1 MDRISNNFMNSLRSD
16 KTPSKSGQKSKNN
29 TPSPYPQ
36 RNHLSNSG
44 NNTKRRTLTQIGTQS
59 QKVGNKTQRYSI
71 NQLNKSVSP
80 QASQAHSFGVDKVIQ
95 QKQSTI
101 GNDYMKIFNMDNIV
115 NAQPIQNKN
124 FNQNYKQ
131 DQPLCEQNF
140 NKNIDVSPNQYF
152 SSNTFSRNAEQEQ
165 EKGFQNQLQQKQRTS
180 SISYTNNLFAQQ
192 KRDEQN
198 PFFKQD
204 APINSANVSSIQQKS
219 ATCIQDGSQFFRNKY
234 QQEKLFQGAEKNN
247 QSSSEMTVEFEANR
261 NENNNFFAANQKQQ
275 NSESIISTN
284 QNKNSMFEE
293 KSQNEQSNNMA
304 NIFSIKPMGQN
315 FIQNQN
321 TGLILQEK
329 SINPQAS
336 LDSRYQISQVIQ
348 QKDPLISQVH
358 IKQPSNLRDLRQ
370 RHKQMKSES
379 GDKSFSLQSN
389 ILDKIKDFND
399 KMKNQSRKTQD
410 EFKSENSNKYQ
421 QEKPKSNSKMLADD
435 TESQLSAATI
445 NDENKT
451 LDDSLIQNLVSDQ
464 SQGVIQMCQ
473 NSNNCSQS
481 EPLNILKES
490 RIKYLTTKLDMIQES
505 NTSKRSFVSGAFFQS
520 QVEQKDKENIFGIDM
535 NQNSQNYQKNFNIF
549 GNQMNDIQATRKNLF
564 GKYDY
569 KEESENFED
578 HGYQNENLN
587 QNKQSQFLFDSSDE
601 QCSDNQIIQ
610 KGKLSQNNQSHKK
623 IQSGQDISLEGRQN
637 MTNSILD
644 KAFIGD
650 ITAVYSEKK
659 SNQLIREEKEA
670 LSQVINQNQILN
682 SIENDIFSNNQDS
695 IGFSQ
700 KDQQLKRLD
709 QMGCSDIS
717 PIQSQVQVKSSNS
730 GSKKDNDQLIDEIG
744 QAPRNS
750 LSLVNEFEILQ
761 IQNMNSQSQD
771 KQGQNTTIPDKNQ
784 VLMLNSQYNE
794 NSHFPNSQNQSNK
807 IDSSNSQLNENLLK
821 DEIQTPFIQQKLKNF
836 LEDIGYYNDEKKK
849 HQINEIMS
857 KVTLGLVIDK
867 ANASKQQYTLEDKTS
882 NQPENKSP
890 YLQEYKSNRIS
901 IGQNSEYLSCQ
912 SRFSNQTI
920 NDFPANSSPQTKN
933 HKMITYDQSV
943 VQNPVQIKEDLA
955 SEHITDNS
963 NKAAQDQEQI
973 ENKHFE
979 QLKKEVEFLYKS
991 CKGKDEAE
999 KNITSKIF
1007 NDVLYPQLGYKSVLE
1022 AFKEAI
1028 NRAREMKFFTKQN
1041 KKEFNDLFTQINQG
1055 QDISE
1060 NEINQNQQTQEKE
1073 DQINNTQDQKS
1084 NKPSSSR
1091 GLRRKMPTRGNKKKK
1106 ESQSQLEIS
1115 NASSECIS
1123 ESENEQ
1129 SNSIDSDIDN
1139 AKNKGKSKANKLNKN
1154 KKLKKI

>member
-36 RNHLSNSG
+36 RNHLTNSG

-59 QKVGNKTQRYSI
+59 QKVGNKTSRYSI

-80 QASQAHSFGVDKVIQ
+80 QNSQAHSFGVDKVIQ
-95 QKQSTI
+95 QKQSTV
-101 GNDYMKIFNMDNIV
+101 GNDYMKIFNMENIV

-124 FNQNYKQ
+124 LNQNQKQ
-131 DQPLCEQNF
+131 DQSLFEPNF
-140 NKNIDVSPNQYF
+140 NKNTDVLPNQYF
-152 SSNTFSRNAEQEQ
+152 SSINFSKNAEQEQ
-165 EKGFQNQLQQKQRTS
+165 EKGFQSQIQQKQRTS
-180 SISYTNNLFAQQ
+180 LSYANNLFAQQ
-192 KRDEQN
+192 KRDDQN

-204 APINSANVSSIQQKS
+204 SPFCSSNASLIQQKS
-219 ATCIQDGSQFFRNKY
+219 TTCLQDGSQFFKNKY

-247 QSSSEMTVEFEANR
+247 NQSSNQMIVEFEANR
-261 NENNNFFAANQKQQ
+261 NQNNNFFAANQKQQ
-275 NSESIISTN
+275 NSESMIQAN
-284 QNKNSMFEE
+284 QNIMLEE
-293 KSQNEQSNNMA
+293 KSQNEQSNTMA
-304 NIFSIKPMGQN
+304 NIFSIKPMGQSQL
-315 FIQNQN
+315 QNQS
-321 TGLILQEK
+321 TGLVLQEK
-329 SINPQAS
+329 SVNPQPH
-336 LDSRYQISQVIQ
+336 LDSRSQISLITQH
-348 QKDPLISQVH
+348 KDPLISQAQ

-379 GDKSFSLQSN
+379 GEKSFSLQSN

-410 EFKSENSNKYQ
+410 EFKSENSNKWQ
-421 QEKPKSNSKMLADD
+421 VQDEKKSNQNTITDEN
-435 TESQLSAATI
+435 ESNISAVTI
-445 NDENKT
+445 NDDNKT
-451 LDDSLIQNLVSDQ
+451 LDDSLIQKLVSDQ
-464 SQGVIQMCQ
+464 SQGFIQTSQ
-473 NSNNCSQS
+473 SSNNYSQS

-520 QVEQKDKENIFGIDM
+520 QAEQKDKENIFGQEM

-549 GNQMNDIQATRKNLF
+549 GSQTNEIQQTRKNLF

-569 KEESENFED
+569 KEESEDFD
-578 HGYQNENLN
+578 HYDYQNEYLS
-587 QNKQSQFLFDSSDE
+587 QNKKSELLFDSSDE
-601 QCSDNQIIQ
+601 QHSDNKINQ
-610 KGKLSQNNQSHKK
+610 KRKLSQSNQSNKK
-623 IQSGQDISLEGRQN
+623 TQSEQDISQEGRQN

-659 SNQLIREEKEA
+659 SNQQIQQGKEA
-670 LSQVINQNQILN
+670 LSQIIKQNQILN
-682 SIENDIFSNNQDS
+682 TIENEIFNSNQDS

-700 KDQQLKRLD
+700 KDQQIKRLD

-717 PIQSQVQVKSSNS
+717 PIQSQLQVKSSNS
-730 GSKKDNDQLIDEIG
+730 GSKKDNDQLIDELG
-744 QAPRNS
+744 QVQRNS

-761 IQNMNSQSQD
+761 IQNLNSQSLD
-771 KQGQNTTIPDKNQ
+771 KQGQNSTIPDKNQ
-784 VLMLNSQYNE
+784 ILMQSQCYE
-794 NSHFPNSQNQSNK
+794 NSCLPNSQNQSNK
-807 IDSSNSQLNENLLK
+807 IDNSNSQSNENILK

-836 LEDIGYYNDEKKK
+836 LEDIGYYNDENKK

-857 KVTLGLVIDK
+857 KITLGLVIDK
-867 ANASKQQYTLEDKTS
+867 ANASKQKHLLEDKTLS
-882 NQPENKSP
+882 QPESKTP
-890 YLQEYKSNRIS
+890 YQQEQNNNRIS

-912 SRFSNQTI
+912 SRFSYQTI
-920 NDFPANSSPQTKN
+920 QDIPQNSSPQQKN
-933 HKMITYDQSV
+933 NKMIVDDQSV
-943 VQNPVQIKEDLA
+943 AQNSVQIKEDLKNKQ
-955 SEHITDNS
+955 INDNS
-963 NKAAQDQEQI
+963 NKPVQDQEQI

-979 QLKKEVEFLYKS
+979 QLKKEVEYLYQS

-999 KNITSKIF
+999 KNITNKIF
-1007 NDVLYPQLGYKSVLE
+1007 NDVLYPKLGYKTVLE

-1028 NRAREMKFFTKQN
+1028 NRAREMKIFTKQN
-1041 KKEFNDLFTQINQG
+1041 KKEFNDLYTEINQG

-1060 NEINQNQQTQEKE
+1060 NENENSQSLQNKDKEEQNNNMQNQQ
-1073 DQINNTQDQKS
+1073 S
-1084 NKPSSSR
+1084 NKVSSR

-1106 ESQSQLEIS
+1106 ENQSQFEIS
-1115 NASSECIS
+1115 NTSSECIS
-1123 ESENEQ
+1123 ESENEL